1 MILKLDKNSYL
12 SIEPKEH
19 LEQLKKY
26 ITNIY
31 NNKKKLIELAIK
43 KDEVKLFR
51 ELYDTFSSY
60 IHDPFII
67 EHDND
72 HLFYKY
78 FQLHLIEN
86 SRRFFVKDK
95 NGSTEIK
102 LHSVIKKE
110 EGKSIQKIIKKYK
123 FKKCLEIGMGFGISS
138 SYILLSNKDVSLT
151 SIDPF
156 QKDKTQWNSMGLKLL
171 KELEVNERHHYI
183 SEKSYISMPILLKT
197 FNEEYFDF
205 IFIDGWHTFDY
216 TLIDFFYSDKLLR
229 IGGIIIIDDAL
240 HKGVKK
246 FIKYVETNY
255 TNYNKIETI
264 DTQCGFIKI
273 SNDTRDWFF
282 HEDF

>member
-1 MILKLDKNSYL
+1 
-12 SIEPKEH
+12 
-19 LEQLKKY
+19 
-26 ITNIY
+26 
-31 NNKKKLIELAIK
+31 
-43 KDEVKLFR
+43 
-51 ELYDTFSSY
+51 
-60 IHDPFII
+60 
-67 EHDND
+67 
-72 HLFYKY
+72 
-78 FQLHLIEN
+78 
-86 SRRFFVKDK
+86 
-95 NGSTEIK
+95 
-102 LHSVIKKE
+102 
-110 EGKSIQKIIKKYK
+110 
-123 FKKCLEIGMGFGISS
+123 
-138 SYILLSNKDVSLT
+138 
-151 SIDPF
+151 
-156 QKDKTQWNSMGLKLL
+156 MGLKLL

-197 FNEEYFDF
+197 YNEEYFDF

-229 IGGIIIIDDAL
+229 IGGVIIIDDAL